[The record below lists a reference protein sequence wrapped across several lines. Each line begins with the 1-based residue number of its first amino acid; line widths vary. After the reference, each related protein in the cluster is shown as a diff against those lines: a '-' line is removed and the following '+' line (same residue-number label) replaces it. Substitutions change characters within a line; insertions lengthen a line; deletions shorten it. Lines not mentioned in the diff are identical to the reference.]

1 MEQEAYAKNYMGYIE
16 SCYLTAC
23 VDDAVPEAFSGPS
36 APPRVWPFDMTGV
49 IDALRPKQAASE
61 QSELDFKVE
70 ATAEMEEPEG
80 EMTTE
85 RLFQYLIYNEVWP
98 QQARKRKMFCEAK
111 LSTDQEKT
119 WDLIIENDLYKKF
132 VRRNPQATRCLL
144 IMAGEHYGEVIS
156 TTGKLAANVM
166 EKSACKRNKEDVIP
180 TFVIGWFCADD
191 TQMEDRTH
199 PYKPVNL
206 SSRLMMASLVCKLRD
221 QMMAEKIEC
230 DLSSINSELNWD
242 DIGKWEL
249 GVLSKI
255 FDKLVSQTPEGSQI
269 ICVIDEICSYEYCD
283 FTDDTNKA
291 INALV
296 AIANSAELLT
306 GPRYFKLLLTCKHEA
321 SGIEK
326 KIRSEDQIIK
336 VPQEAEIPS
345 PCDDYPDFSAGLEP

>member
-23 VDDAVPEAFSGPS
+23 VDDAVPEALSGPS

-49 IDALRPKQAASE
+49 IDALCPKQAVSE
-61 QSELDFKVE
+61 QSELDFRVE
-70 ATAEMEEPEG
+70 ATAEMEE
-80 EMTTE
+80 
-85 RLFQYLIYNEVWP
+85 
-98 QQARKRKMFCEAK
+98 KRKMFCEAK
-111 LSTDQEKT
+111 LSADQEKT

-156 TTGKLAANVM
+156 TTGKLAAIVM
-166 EKSACKRNKEDVIP
+166 KESACKRNKEDGIP

-191 TQMEDRTH
+191 TQMEDRTD
-199 PYKPVNL
+199 PYKPVNF

-242 DIGKWEL
+242 DISKWEL
-249 GVLSKI
+249 GVLSEI
-255 FDKLVSQTPEGSQI
+255 FSKLISQTPEGSQI

-283 FTDDTNKA
+283 YTDDTNKA

-321 SGIEK
+321 SGIEEK
-326 KIRSEDQIIK
+326 FRSEDQIMK
-336 VPQEAEIPS
+336 VPQEVEIPS

>member
-1 MEQEAYAKNYMGYIE
+1 MEHEAYAKNYMRYIK
-16 SCYLTAC
+16 SGYLTAC

-36 APPRVWPFDMTGV
+36 APPRVWSFDMTGMRDV
-49 IDALRPKQAASE
+49 LRPKQAASE
-61 QSELDFKVE
+61 QSEIDFRVE

-80 EMTTE
+80 ETTAE
-85 RLFQYLIYNEVWP
+85 RLSQYLMCNRVWP
-98 QQARKRKMFCEAK
+98 RQAEKREMFCEAK
-111 LSTDQEKT
+111 LSVDRERT
-119 WDLIIENDLYKKF
+119 WDFIIGNDLFKKF
-132 VRRNPQATRCLL
+132 VRRKPQATRCLL

-156 TTGKLAANVM
+156 TTGILAANVM

-191 TQMEDRTH
+191 TQMEDRTD
-199 PYKPVNL
+199 PGKPVNL
-206 SSRLMMASLVCKLRD
+206 SSRLMMASLVCKLRE

-230 DLSSINSELNWD
+230 DLSFINSELNWD

-249 GVLSKI
+249 GVLSEM
-255 FDKLVSQTPEGSQI
+255 FAKLVLQTPEGSQI
-269 ICVIDEICSYEYCD
+269 ICVIDEICTYED
-283 FTDDTNKA
+283 HNFTDDADKA

-306 GPRYFKLLLTCKHEA
+306 GPRSFKLLLTFKHEA
-321 SGIEK
+321 SGIDK
-326 KIRSEDQIIK
+326 TFRSEDQVMK